1 MTKGQLDGVNVVGY
15 HRQSLGLGAEARRLV
30 RCLRAAGVSVAT
42 IDAPGSSSA
51 FLDDAPSSDNE
62 WRYNTTISVVAGDQT
77 QFVVSALGAD
87 HFHGSRHFGM
97 WYWELERINPVMREA
112 LRLLSG
118 LIVGS
123 EFVFRSLARDS
134 VVPIFKLPPTLPV
147 TSHGLL
153 NRQQLGLPNDRLIFL
168 CVFDFFSVI
177 ARKNPMGVVRA
188 FKLAF
193 PQEDGPLL
201 LLKAQ
206 NGEFLPRDRD
216 ALTALFDSRSDIRLW
231 DEHVS
236 DHIQSSLIG
245 NADLIVSLHRSE
257 GLGLHLLEAIAQG
270 VPIMATN
277 YSAPTEFLNSKC
289 AALVDWHYAPVASGN
304 GVYPDGFVWAEPDVE
319 HAAFL
324 MREFASNAEL
334 RAGYVEGIAT
344 ARENFESESAAGNRL
359 TSWLQRSFGSATSD
373 Q

>member
-1 MTKGQLDGVNVVGY
+1 MPASQLDGVNVVGY
-15 HRQSLGLGAEARRLV
+15 HRQALGIGSEARRLV

-51 FLDDAPSSDNE
+51 ILDEVPNSDNE

-77 QFVVSALGAD
+77 QFVISSLGAD
-87 HFHGSRHFGM
+87 HFREGHHLGM

-147 TSHGLL
+147 TPHVLFD
-153 NRQQLGLPNDRLIFL
+153 RPQLGLPKERLIFL
-168 CVFDFFSVI
+168 CTFDFFSVI

-193 PQEDGPLL
+193 PKEDGPLL

-206 NGEFLPRDRD
+206 NGEFLPHDRH
-216 ALTALFDSRSDIRLW
+216 ALTALFDNRSDIRLW

-245 NADLIVSLHRSE
+245 NADLVVSLHRSE

-270 VPIMATN
+270 VPVMATN

-289 AALVDWHYAPVASGN
+289 AALVDWHHTPVSSGN

-324 MREFASNAEL
+324 MREFATNAEL
-334 RAGYVEGIAT
+334 RAGYSEGIAT
-344 ARENFESESAAGNRL
+344 VRERFSSESTAGRQL
-359 TSWLQRSFGSATSD
+359 SRWLVQSFGSTTSN